1 MEKQD
6 YFKKALSNFTFEMAS
21 GGAIRYL
28 TDEGYTVRQIA
39 ERLDFPTPIEKIQEA
54 VWARLLGNGTL
65 LIEEPGSRPK
75 EPKYTYVKEYNQY
88 GRPSFRRVTVDP
100 TEAAVNQSPF
110 ILQEQY
116 FSPDLHGKLSA
127 FITEKCT
134 ENGASFSY
142 VSLDFGLQIRTGK
155 FAQIVQILNPRQA
168 EYLQGLPWEP
178 RRVYHR
184 LDKRMQEIIVQLY
197 EHQLYSGAC
206 YFLKTGKKILL

>member
-6 YFKKALSNFTFEMAS
+6 YFKKALSNFAFEMAS

-39 ERLDFPTPIEKIQEA
+39 ERLDFPTPVEKIQAA
-54 VWARLLGNGTL
+54 VWARLLENGTL

-75 EPKYTYVKEYNQY
+75 EPKYTYIKEYNQN
-88 GRPSFRRVTVDP
+88 GRPSFRRETILR
-100 TEAAVNQSPF
+100 EQSFTPS
-110 ILQEQY
+110 IHGS
-116 FSPDLHGKLSA
+116 FSS

-142 VSLDFGLQIRTGK
+142 VSLDFGLQLRIGK
-155 FAQIVQILNPRQA
+155 FQPILNALNSRQA
-168 EYLQGLPWEP
+168 EYIHGLPWEM

-197 EHQLYSGAC
+197 ENQLYSGAC
-206 YFLKTGKKILL
+206 YFLKTGERILL

>member
-6 YFKKALSNFTFEMAS
+6 YFKKALSNFAFEMAS

-39 ERLDFPTPIEKIQEA
+39 ERLDFPTPVEKIQAA
-54 VWARLLGNGTL
+54 VWARLLENGTL

-75 EPKYTYVKEYNQY
+75 EPKYTYIKEYNQN
-88 GRPSFRRVTVDP
+88 GRPSFRRVTVEESETDRMQNE
-100 TEAAVNQSPF
+100 TILREQSFTPS
-110 ILQEQY
+110 IHGS
-116 FSPDLHGKLSA
+116 FSS

-142 VSLDFGLQIRTGK
+142 VSLDFGLQLRIGK
-155 FAQIVQILNPRQA
+155 FQPILNALNSRQA
-168 EYLQGLPWEP
+168 EYIHGLPWEM

-197 EHQLYSGAC
+197 ENQLYSGAC
-206 YFLKTGKKILL
+206 YFLKTGERILL